1 MEIQMN
7 LSFTKCHIYLVTMF
21 ILSPMSILKRSSAM
35 IHDLFQYEFLQNA
48 FITGMIIGI
57 IAPLLGVFIVVRR
70 LSLIADALSH
80 VTLAGIAAS
89 LLLEKKLLLVG
100 LNPLYLGMT
109 FSVVGALFIEKLR
122 AVYKHFQELAIPI
135 ILSGGIGLAV
145 IFISLADGFNTDLF
159 SYLFGSVS
167 AVSRADLYTILVI
180 SLFVVGIIFLL
191 YKELFILSFDE
202 EHAKASGI
210 AVKRIHFIF
219 IIMVALVI
227 AASMRVVGILLVSSL
242 MTLPVA
248 ASIRIAKGFKQTI
261 LYSVLLGEA
270 SVLGG
275 LVLSYYI
282 DLAPGGTIVMIAVL
296 ILIVTMFLKKLSF
309 NKPVKNGVKS

>member
-1 MEIQMN
+1 MI
-7 LSFTKCHIYLVTMF
+7 SG
-21 ILSPMSILKRSSAM
+21 IL
-35 IHDLFQYEFLQNA
+35 QYEFLQNA
-48 FITGMIIGI
+48 FLTGMIIGI

-89 LLLEKKLLLVG
+89 LLLEKKFIGLSG
-100 LNPLYLGMT
+100 LNPLYMGMA
-109 FSVVGALFIEKLR
+109 FSVAGSLFIEKLR
-122 AVYKHFQELAIPI
+122 AVYKHYQELAIPI
-135 ILSGGIGLAV
+135 ILSGGIGLGV

-167 AVSRADLYTILVI
+167 AVSRLDLWTILIISVI
-180 SLFVVGIIFLL
+180 VIALVVLL
-191 YKELFILSFDE
+191 YKELFLLSFDE
-202 EHAKASGI
+202 DHAKASGI
-210 AVKRIHFIF
+210 AAKSVHFIF
-219 IIMVALVI
+219 IVMVALVI
-227 AASMRVVGILLVSSL
+227 AASMRIVGILLVSSL

-261 LYSVLLGEA
+261 FLSMLFGEI

-275 LVLSYYI
+275 LTISYYI

-296 ILIVTMFLKKLSF
+296 ILIATISLKKLAGMR
-309 NKPVKNGVKS
+309 PA